1 MRSSRSERRLL
12 PLVAAL
18 IAAAFALPATAAA
31 QTGTVTGTVEDSVT
45 GSAVEGAQVQLVGTG
60 LGGLT
65 ASNGRFLIRDV
76 PAGSYTMSVSH
87 VAYATVET
95 DVEVV
100 AGRTTVVGVTITG
113 TALELPGVVVVGYG
127 ERRRLEVTSAIA
139 TVDGTDITSK
149 PLASV
154 EAALQGRA
162 AGVQVVQNAGNP
174 GNAPTVRVRGSASIS
189 ADNQPLYVVDGVPI
203 LRDNYSQL
211 GMGGQDLSGVTGL
224 NPDEIASIDIL
235 KDASAA
241 AIYGSRGSNGVV
253 LITTHRGRA
262 GDARINFSVYGGWQE
277 PERQLD
283 LLTAEQYVE
292 FMNEAQ
298 TNEGG
303 TPVFIPGVA
312 DRVNTNW
319 QEAVLQRAPVANYH
333 AGISGGVDRLR
344 YYVSGSLFDQEG
356 IVIGSQYQRASGRM
370 NLDFAASDRLD
381 LRTSVSVSRE
391 DNDRVQGDGSLYS
404 VVSYALAESPLV
416 PVYRNNGDYTGPS
429 DGLVYYNPVGLALA
443 MPTEALT
450 LRSIGSVEAIFRAA
464 DRLSLNARASYDV
477 LSLREFQWQS
487 PEVEGPYP
495 SSVGGVSKSGYN
507 NNTRWIAEGFG
518 TWRLPLPA
526 THDLTVTAGSS
537 LEMTDWELNFIR
549 GEGFTNLDNHQI
561 RNAALITDQDGSK
574 GENNLVSVFSRGE
587 WSLLGRY
594 FATASIRGD
603 ASSRFGPNNR
613 WGVFPAFSVG
623 WLVTDE
629 GWFPGTNIL
638 PTLRLRASWGETGN
652 AAISDYPYQGLFG
665 SANYGGVGGIAPSS
679 LSNPDLRWETTT
691 EMNFGFEAGLF
702 ANRAILSF
710 DLYSKETTDLLLS
723 RPITSTS
730 GFSGVFAN
738 VGAMENRGW
747 EVGVRTINLQRP
759 DLLGGVTWTTDFNVA
774 HNANEVTE
782 LFNDQPYN
790 SGTRSINRVAVG
802 EPLGAFHT
810 LRFDGVD
817 PATGDAIF
825 SDANGDGAITD
836 ADRVIVGSPHPD
848 WFGGMTNEL
857 VIGPFD
863 MSVFLTFSQGAEI
876 FNAIRLFADD
886 GGYSDDNKLAA
897 VLDRWQQPGDQTDV
911 PRAGASSGART
922 ISDRFIEDASYVRI
936 QELRFGVRIPERFRL
951 GGITNARLFA
961 SINNLHTFTDYSGFS
976 PDVNS
981 NGASATSS
989 LGTDFYA
996 YPLARTISIGITG
1009 EM

>member
-1 MRSSRSERRLL
+1 MRSSRSGPRFL
-12 PLVAAL
+12 PLIAAL
-18 IAAAFALPATAAA
+18 IAAAFALPADAAA
-31 QTGTVTGTVEDSVT
+31 QTGTVTGIVEDSAT
-45 GSAVEGAQVQLVGTG
+45 GVPVEGAQVQLVGTDI
-60 LGGLT
+60 GGLT
-65 ASNGRFLIRDV
+65 ASNGRFLLTNV
-76 PAGSYTMSVSH
+76 PAGSYTLSVSH
-87 VAYATVET
+87 VAYATAEAAVQ
-95 DVEVV
+95 VA
-100 AGRTTVVGVTITG
+100 AGRTTVVGVTVIG

-127 ERRRLEVTSAIA
+127 ERRRVEVTSAIE
-139 TVDGTDITSK
+139 TVDGDEITNT

-262 GDARINFSVYGGWQE
+262 GDTRIDFSVYGGWQE
-277 PERQLD
+277 AERQLD
-283 LLTAEQYVE
+283 LLNSEQYVE

-303 TPVFIPGVA
+303 SPIYIPGVA

-333 AGISGGVDRLR
+333 AGISGGIDRLR

-381 LRTSVSVSRE
+381 LRTSVAVSRE

-404 VVSYALAESPLV
+404 VVSYALAETPMI

-450 LRSIGSVEAIFRAA
+450 LRSIGSAEAIFRVAEG
-464 DRLSLNARASYDV
+464 LSLNGRASYDV

-495 SSVGGVSKSGYN
+495 SSVGGVSKSGYSQN
-507 NNTRWIAEGFG
+507 ARWIAEGFG
-518 TWRLPLPA
+518 TWRLPLPP
-526 THDLTVTAGSS
+526 THDLSVTAGSS
-537 LEMTDWELNFIR
+537 VEMTDWELNFIR
-549 GEGFTNLDNHQI
+549 GEGFTNLENHQI
-561 RNAALITDQDGSK
+561 RNAALITDQDGTI
-574 GENNLVSVFSRGE
+574 GENNLVSVFSRAE
-587 WSLLGRY
+587 WSFLDRY
-594 FATASIRGD
+594 FATASMRGD
-603 ASSRFGPNNR
+603 ASSRFGPNER
-613 WGVFPAFSVG
+613 WGIFPAVSVG

-629 GWFPGTNIL
+629 AWFPESAIL

-652 AAISDYPYQGLFG
+652 SAISDYPYQGLFG

-679 LSNPDLRWETTT
+679 LSNPDLKWETTT
-691 EMNFGFEAGLF
+691 ETNFGLEAGLF
-702 ANRAILSF
+702 GNRALLSF
-710 DLYSKETTDLLLS
+710 DVYAKETTDLLLS

-747 EVGVRTINLQRP
+747 EVGLRTINFERP

-774 HNANEVTE
+774 HNSNEVTE

-790 SGTRSINRVAVG
+790 SGTRSINRVQVG

-817 PATGDAIF
+817 PATGNAIF
-825 SDANGDGAITD
+825 FDANGDGSITD
-836 ADRVIVGSPHPD
+836 DDRIIVGSPHPD

-857 VIGPFD
+857 VVGPFD
-863 MSVFLTFSQGAEI
+863 VSMFLTFSQGAEI

-886 GGYSDDNKLAA
+886 GGYSDDNKFAD
-897 VLDRWQQPGDQTDV
+897 VLDRWRQPGDETDV
-911 PRAGASSGART
+911 PRAGASSGSRT

-936 QELRFGVRIPERFRL
+936 QELKFGLRIPERFRY
-951 GGITNARLFA
+951 GGVDNARLFVA
-961 SINNLHTFTDYSGFS
+961 LNNLHTFTDYSGFS

-996 YPLARTISIGITG
+996 YPLARTVSIGITG
-1009 EM
+1009 EL

>member
-1 MRSSRSERRLL
+1 MRSSRSTARFLS
-12 PLVAAL
+12 LVAAL
-18 IAAAFALPATAAA
+18 IAAAFALPADAAA
-31 QTGTVTGTVEDSVT
+31 QTGTVTGIVEDSAT
-45 GSAVEGAQVQLVGTG
+45 GSAIEGAQVQLVGTAF
-60 LGGLT
+60 GGLT
-65 ASNGRFLIRDV
+65 DSNGRFLLTNI
-76 PAGSYTMSVSH
+76 PAGSYTLRVTH
-87 VAYATVET
+87 VAYAPADTAVQ
-95 DVEVV
+95 V
-100 AGRTTVVGVTITG
+100 ATGRTSAVSVTLTSTAVV
-113 TALELPGVVVVGYG
+113 LPGVVVVGYG
-127 ERRRLEVTSAIA
+127 ERRRLEVTSAIS
-139 TVDGTDITSK
+139 TVQGTEIANT
-149 PLASV
+149 PIASV
-154 EAALQGRA
+154 EATLQGRA

-262 GDARINFSVYGGWQE
+262 GDTRINWSVYGGWQE
-277 PERQLD
+277 AERQLD
-283 LLTAEQYVE
+283 LLSAGQYVE

-303 TPVFIPGVA
+303 TPALIPGVA

-319 QEAVLQRAPVANYH
+319 QEAVLRRAPVANYH
-333 AGISGGVDRLR
+333 LGISGGVNKLR
-344 YYVSGSLFDQEG
+344 YYVSGSLFDQQG
-356 IVIGSQYQRASGRM
+356 IVVGSQYRRAAARM

-381 LRTSVSVSRE
+381 VRTSLAVSRE

-416 PVYRNNGDYTGPS
+416 PVFRNNGDYTGPS

-450 LRSIGSVEAIFRAA
+450 LRMIGSAEATFRVAEG
-464 DRLSLNARASYDV
+464 LSLNGRASYDV

-507 NNTRWIAEGFG
+507 QNARWIAEGFG
-518 TWRLPLPA
+518 TWRVPLPQQ
-526 THDLTVTAGSS
+526 HNLSVTAGSS
-537 LEMTDWELNFIR
+537 VELTNWELNFIR
-549 GEGFTNLDNHQI
+549 GEGFTNLQNHQI
-561 RNAALITDQDGSK
+561 RNAALITDQDGST

-623 WLVTDE
+623 WLLTDE
-629 GWFPGTNIL
+629 AWFPETSIL

-652 AAISDYPYQGLFG
+652 SAISDYPYQGLFG

-679 LSNPDLRWETTT
+679 LSNPDLKWETTT
-691 EMNFGFEAGLF
+691 ETNLGLEAGLF

-710 DLYSKETTDLLLS
+710 DVYAKETTDLLLS

-747 EVGVRTINLQRP
+747 ELGLRTVNLQRP
-759 DLLGGVTWTTDFNVA
+759 NLLGGVSWTTDFNVA
-774 HNANEVTE
+774 HNSNEVTE
-782 LFNDQPYN
+782 LFNDQPFN
-790 SGTRSINRVAVG
+790 SGERSINRVAVG

-817 PATGDAIF
+817 PATGNAIYF
-825 SDANGDGAITD
+825 DANADGGITD
-836 ADRVIVGSPHPD
+836 DDRIIVGSPHPD
-848 WFGGMTNEL
+848 WFGGMTNAL
-857 VIGPFD
+857 VVGPFD
-863 MSVFLTFSQGAEI
+863 MSVFLTFSKGAEI
-876 FNAIRLFADD
+876 FNAMRLFADD
-886 GGYSDDNKLAA
+886 GGYSDDNKFAG
-897 VLDRWQQPGDQTDV
+897 VLDRWRQPGDQTDV
-911 PRAGASSGART
+911 PRAGAGSGART
-922 ISDRFIEDASYVRI
+922 ISDRFIEDASYLRI
-936 QELRFGVRIPERFRL
+936 QDLTFGVRIPERFL
-951 GGITNARLFA
+951 YGGIDNARLFV
-961 SINNLHTFTDYSGFS
+961 SINNLHTFTDYSGYS

-1009 EM
+1009 DM